1 MSSFSS
7 VVLYRPETSF
17 VLDLQSYNG
26 NTEAILALYKTW
38 LGEKLGEKLL
48 AFLSVENMRIVN
60 TLCISKEKAAHY
72 NVDLIVKFF
81 EENSKITQRILNA
94 N

>member
-1 MSSFSS
+1 MALVTWVCGCVQTANLFFHHMSSFSS

-48 AFLSVENMRIVN
+48 AFLSVL
-60 TLCISKEKAAHY
+60 LCI
-72 NVDLIVKFF
+72 
-81 EENSKITQRILNA
+81 
-94 N
+94 